1 MNARASVAAR
11 VAGAIGALGFLSGVV
26 DGPII
31 GAVAGLALITFGR
44 SALSPVGSE
53 LVAPAAFAVL
63 AGAAGAAAL
72 RWGTL
77 DLPEIRGAQGVLGPT
92 IAVEPRGV
100 ALLSIGALVAG
111 SIALGLW
118 LGGRGDRGTFFGLW
132 WWVEALAGA
141 LFLADLFS
149 GPSASDPLQTGI
161 WLGSTVIIGGVA
173 AISAILTADRSTGTR
188 FIILGVCGALVTAAA
203 AVAGSYA

>member
-1 MNARASVAAR
+1 MNARASVATR

-44 SALSPVGSE
+44 SALSQVGSE
-53 LVAPAAFAVL
+53 LIAPAAFAVL

-77 DLPEIRGAQGVLGPT
+77 DLAEIRGAQGVLGPT
-92 IAVEPRGV
+92 IAVEPQEV
-100 ALLSIGALVAG
+100 ALLAIAALLAASV
-111 SIALGLW
+111 SLGLW
-118 LGGRGDRGTFFGLW
+118 LGHRGERGTFFGLW
-132 WWVEALAGA
+132 WWVEALVGA
-141 LFLADLFS
+141 LFLAALFS
-149 GPSASDPLQTGI
+149 GPPASDLTQAGI
-161 WLGSTVIIGGVA
+161 WLGSTAIVGAVA
-173 AISAILTADRSTGTR
+173 ALAALLAVDRSTGVR
-188 FIILGVCGALVTAAA
+188 FVVLGICGVVVTVAA

>member
-26 DGPII
+26 DGPVI

-44 SALSPVGSE
+44 SILSQVGSE
-53 LVAPAAFAVL
+53 LIAPAAFAVL

-77 DLPEIRGAQGVLGPT
+77 DLVEIRGAQGVLGPT
-92 IAVEPRGV
+92 IAVEPQAI
-100 ALLSIGALVAG
+100 ALLALGALLAASV
-111 SIALGLW
+111 ALGLW
-118 LGGRGDRGTFFGLW
+118 LGHRGERGTFFGLW
-132 WWVEALAGA
+132 WWVEALVGA
-141 LFLADLFS
+141 LFLAALFS
-149 GPSASDPLQTGI
+149 GPPASDLTQAGI
-161 WLGSTVIIGGVA
+161 LLGSTALIGGIA
-173 AISAILTADRSTGTR
+173 ALAAILTADRSTGVR
-188 FIILGVCGALVTAAA
+188 LIVLGVCGAFVTAAA